1 MGAVTG
7 AWEEVGRLEWEVGH
21 SCGRSDRGPEALLPT
36 HPLPLLSKQNSTLQ
50 TLTFS
55 LSDFTNLPFSTLKL
69 SHFNSLLFCCI
80 QSLLGPSPA
89 LLRTWPRTKGLFSEQ
104 QGVLFLLSA
113 PQATPPSLLTFRTL
127 PSLYQHFHFLV
138 NSLSCIVSCFFIL
151 NFSFALSGTFAF
163 KFYPHHGKLLKMG
176 LIMELKSLQM
186 IDWETILRNIGH
198 NSISISSHISM
209 LIL

>member
-89 LLRTWPRTKGLFSEQ
+89 LLRTCPGQRGFSLNSK
-104 QGVLFLLSA
+104 VFSFCSLL
-113 PQATPPSLLTFRTL
+113 PKQPLPPSLPFSTL
-127 PSLYQHFHFLV
+127 PSLYQRFHFLV
-138 NSLSCIVSCFFIL
+138 NCLSCIVSSFFIL
-151 NFSFALSGTFAF
+151 NFSLALSGTFAF
-163 KFYPHHGKLLKMG
+163 KFYPHHGKLLK
-176 LIMELKSLQM
+176 
-186 IDWETILRNIGH
+186 IDNGIKESGDD
-198 NSISISSHISM
+198 
-209 LIL
+209 

>member
-89 LLRTWPRTKGLFSEQ
+89 LLRTCPGQRGFSLNSK
-104 QGVLFLLSA
+104 VFSFCSLL
-113 PQATPPSLLTFRTL
+113 PKQPLPPSLRSFLLTFLSSL
-127 PSLYQHFHFLV
+127 PTFSLPREFFVLHCKLFLHLKLFFR
-138 NSLSCIVSCFFIL
+138 SFRYFCFQILSPSWQAVENGIDNGIRE
-151 NFSFALSGTFAF
+151 SG
-163 KFYPHHGKLLKMG
+163 
-176 LIMELKSLQM
+176 
-186 IDWETILRNIGH
+186 DD
-198 NSISISSHISM
+198 
-209 LIL
+209 

>member
-1 MGAVTG
+1 MEYHWFFFSHSIPQSRSPRSCLGVLMGAVTG

-89 LLRTWPRTKGLFSEQ
+89 LLRTWPGTKGLFSEQ
-104 QGVLFLLSA
+104 QGVLFLLCSLLSL
-113 PQATPPSLLTFRTL
+113 PPILSHSSVNSKVFSLCSPSNPSLPPYLSPLCPLFTNIFTF
-127 PSLYQHFHFLV
+127 S
-138 NSLSCIVSCFFIL
+138 
-151 NFSFALSGTFAF
+151 
-163 KFYPHHGKLLKMG
+163 
-176 LIMELKSLQM
+176 
-186 IDWETILRNIGH
+186 
-198 NSISISSHISM
+198 
-209 LIL
+209 